1 LNEISK
7 IEVLPINS
15 RELGIKFRY
24 DPILV
29 EKIKALPQR
38 RWDREKKVWA
48 FMPSVENIK
57 FIQTWFPSA
66 QWSKDCET
74 FRAEAMG
81 RNAKRMEVVRK
92 KQTGDIDLSIFD
104 KVPFKLPP
112 KSHQK
117 VALALGQ
124 DATAF
129 AYLMDQ
135 GTGKTKT
142 LIDDA
147 AHNFRLG
154 RIDAML
160 VIAPNSVK
168 TNWVDP
174 DGGEDEISK
183 HMPPDINYVSA
194 CWVSSP
200 SQKQRR
206 SMEEFEDHIRA
217 KKKKVLKVFVVNIE
231 AIAFDRCFEWLQRFC
246 KTLKV
251 FITVDESTRIKHRT
265 AQRTKAAFKL
275 RKLCEIARI
284 ASGTPVIKSPLNAYA
299 QFYFLDPEIL
309 GFSNYRSFEAR
320 YGVKGG
326 YEGREILFYQNLE
339 ELQDKIDSASY
350 RVLKDDCLDL
360 DPKIYQKRHVPLTS
374 EQKHYYNALREE
386 SIVAVEEALERGEN
400 KRWIEANIVLT
411 KYLRLQQITSGFLPL
426 LDGAGQ
432 AEGYVPFGKMP
443 PKIAEAIDIIEE
455 CQGKVIVWC
464 RFIPE
469 IRMMEDALNAA
480 GIRHVTFHGG
490 IAEKDRVTAR
500 TAFQSDGSGIDVFVG
515 QVQTGGVGIT
525 LNKARTVIYLSNT
538 FNTEDRVQSEDRAHR
553 IGTAGSVTYIDLIC
567 PGTIDAKVIQC
578 LRENKRLSDMIMK
591 DGIREWI

>member
-1 LNEISK
+1 MPATAK

-15 RELGIKFRY
+15 RELGISFKY

-38 RWDREKKVWA
+38 RWDREKKLWA

-57 FIQTWFPSA
+57 FIQTWFPTA
-66 QWSKDCET
+66 QWRDDCET
-74 FRAEAMG
+74 FRAEAMN
-81 RNAKRMEVVRK
+81 RNDKRMDVVRQ
-92 KQTGDIDLSIFD
+92 KQTGDIDLSVFD
-104 KVPFKLPP
+104 KVKFNLPP
-112 KSHQK
+112 KQHQK

-129 AYLMDQ
+129 AYFMDQ
-135 GTGKTKT
+135 GTGKTKV

-174 DGGEDEISK
+174 DGGPDEISK
-183 HMPPDINYVSA
+183 HMPPDIKYA
-194 CWVSSP
+194 AGCWVSAP
-200 SQKQRR
+200 NQKQRTAL
-206 SMEEFEDHIRA
+206 SDFEDDVRA
-217 KKKKVLKVFVVNIE
+217 RKSNVLKVFVVNVE
-231 AIAFDRCFEWLQRFC
+231 ALAFDRCFNWLEKFC
-246 KTLKV
+246 KTLNV
-251 FITVDESTRIKHRT
+251 FIAVDESTRIKHRT

-275 RKLCEIARI
+275 RKLCKIARI

-339 ELQDKIDSASY
+339 ELQVKIDSASY

-360 DPKIYQKRHVPLTS
+360 DPKIYQRRNVPLTP
-374 EQKHYYNALREE
+374 EQKHYYNALKEE
-386 SIVAVEEALERGEN
+386 SIVEFETAVDRGEN
-400 KRWIEANIVLT
+400 RRWIEANIVLT

-426 LDGAGQ
+426 LDEAGQ
-432 AEGYVPFGKMP
+432 AEGYVPFGKTP
-443 PKIAEAIDIIEE
+443 PKIAEALDIIEE
-455 CQGKVIVWC
+455 CQGKIIVWC

-469 IRMMEDALNAA
+469 IRMMKDALDAA
-480 GIRHVTFHGG
+480 GIKHVTFHGG
-490 IAEKDRVTAR
+490 ITEKDRVSAR
-500 TAFQSDGSGIDVFVG
+500 NAFQSNTSGIDVFVG

-553 IGTAGSVTYIDLIC
+553 IGTEGSVTYIDLVS
-567 PGTIDAKVIQC
+567 PGTVDIKVLQC

-591 DGIREWI
+591 DGIRDWI